1 MLTIRAQDKPEVW
14 TKMQLTRYK
23 RDDNLIVF
31 NARWYIKHVEYGHF
45 PINGMGEVSAQND
58 NDNERQWIIWN

>member
-31 NARWYIKHVEYGHF
+31 NARWYIKHVDYGYF
-45 PINGMGEVSAQND
+45 PINEMGEVSAQND
-58 NDNERQWIIWN
+58 NDNERQ